1 MAKLRTS
8 RASRPESNPS
18 SPPQSPQSN
27 DAYHPPPS
35 SSIAA
40 SSSSSSANPYPS
52 YPHVRAAEE
61 HHESS
66 KDTQIRSDRTADSLS
81 KPFVVEEKIQVPQ
94 SMGGASQLPNRS
106 GVVSK
111 ASVSNPIESQ
121 TIVTNASKS
130 FVPAKGKHIDAAPSR
145 QSRTRVGSGSAP
157 SQSVDEES
165 GGKKTSTR
173 KRQISSIS
181 GQSKKEDLDDVPLND
196 GEFEVEEIRN
206 MKRLRAR
213 VQYLVKWLNYPESDN
228 TWEPAENILSRQ
240 LISRFQNNLKK
251 PAVWEYCS
259 VACGKTVGPRWSQHS
274 ENDSAA
280 IEKEFK
286 DWLATPTVDTAM
298 LQLTSGMYEMDFNR
312 MIQMN
317 TEPSGKLEY
326 LRRSV
331 K

>member
-1 MAKLRTS
+1 
-8 RASRPESNPS
+8 
-18 SPPQSPQSN
+18 
-27 DAYHPPPS
+27 
-35 SSIAA
+35 
-40 SSSSSSANPYPS
+40 
-52 YPHVRAAEE
+52 
-61 HHESS
+61 
-66 KDTQIRSDRTADSLS
+66 
-81 KPFVVEEKIQVPQ
+81 
-94 SMGGASQLPNRS
+94 
-106 GVVSK
+106 
-111 ASVSNPIESQ
+111 
-121 TIVTNASKS
+121 
-130 FVPAKGKHIDAAPSR
+130 
-145 QSRTRVGSGSAP
+145 
-157 SQSVDEES
+157 
-165 GGKKTSTR
+165 
-173 KRQISSIS
+173 
-181 GQSKKEDLDDVPLND
+181 
-196 GEFEVEEIRN
+196 